1 MRRQWSPSLLCVL
14 HWHCSLFLLLSVAA
28 TIAHPT
34 GRTRSMTPQQH
45 LIEELQMVE
54 HCYHDNPT
62 LEVELEMQEKKMALK
77 EEFNDSW
84 IVPFDNFTKDDIPEK
99 GTHL

>member
-1 MRRQWSPSLLCVL
+1 METVVTIIALCAAL
-14 HWHCSLFLLLSVAA
+14 ALFLIPFAVCCSYYCSSY
-28 TIAHPT
+28 
-34 GRTRSMTPQQH
+34 RKDQQH